1 MHKLILRGVF
11 TILALTAS
19 FVHAETSTTNKPFE
33 IGVVPYLSAR
43 ALIANY
49 EPMRVFLEKALGKP
63 VKIYTATGF
72 KPFFLNAQRGDYDM
86 VITAANFGRLL
97 QKEHQFTPLLRFSKS
112 ASSWLV
118 TALNSPIQ
126 TLQELRGKVIAVP
139 DQLSMAVIVSMTN
152 IRDNGMEPDA
162 DFHLLKVGSFP
173 SAILSV
179 QKGEAI
185 AAITATL
192 AMVQM
197 PRELSESV
205 RVVLD
210 SGEFMN
216 LIILTHPR
224 IDKNTVG
231 LITAT
236 LQKLSNESNRENEFI
251 GNLGFGPL
259 IPATAKDMNGL
270 DRFIPET
277 KRILNETP

>member
-1 MHKLILRGVF
+1 MYKLVLSCVF
-11 TILALTAS
+11 TILAMTAS
-19 FVHAETSTTNKPFE
+19 FVQAETSTTSKPFE

-43 ALIANY
+43 SLIANY
-49 EPMRVFLEKALGKP
+49 EPMRLFLEHALGKP

-72 KPFFLNAQRGDYDM
+72 KAFFLNAQRGDFDM

-118 TALNSPIQ
+118 TAFNSPVK
-126 TLQELRGKVIAVP
+126 TLQELRGKVIAIP

-152 IRDNGMEPDA
+152 LRENGMEPDT
-162 DFHLLKVGSFP
+162 DFQLLKVASFP

-179 QKGEAI
+179 QKGEAA
-185 AAITATL
+185 AAITATA
-192 AMVQM
+192 AMTQM
-197 PRELSESV
+197 PKELSESV

-210 SGEFMN
+210 SGEFPN

-224 IDKNTVG
+224 IDKNTNR
-231 LITAT
+231 LLTDA
-236 LQKLSNESNRENEFI
+236 LLKLSAESNRDREFI
-251 GNLGFGPL
+251 ANLGFGSL
-259 IPATAKDMNGL
+259 IPVTAKDMNGL
-270 DRFIPET
+270 DRFLPET

>member
-86 VITAANFGRLL
+86 VISAANFGRLL
-97 QKEHQFTPLLRFSKS
+97 QKEHRFNPLLRFSS
-112 ASSWLV
+112 NASSLLV
-118 TALNSPIQ
+118 TTLNSPVK

-139 DQLSMAVIVSMTN
+139 DQLSMAAIVSMTN
-152 IRDNGMEPDA
+152 IRDKGMEPDA
-162 DFHLLKVGSFP
+162 DYKLFELASFP

-179 QKGEAI
+179 QKGEAM
-185 AAITATL
+185 AAITATS
-192 AMVQM
+192 AMAQM
-197 PRELSESV
+197 PKELSESV

-210 SGEFMN
+210 SGEFMS

-224 IDKNTVG
+224 IDKHTVS
-231 LITAT
+231 LLTNA
-236 LQKLSNESNRENEFI
+236 LQKLSNETNRDKEFI
-251 GNLGFGPL
+251 ANLAFGPL
-259 IPATAKDMNGL
+259 IPVSAKDMSGL

-277 KRILNETP
+277 KRILKETP

>member
-11 TILALTAS
+11 TILTMTAS
-19 FVHAETSTTNKPFE
+19 FAHAETSSTNKPFE

-43 ALIANY
+43 SLVENY
-49 EPMRVFLEKALGKP
+49 EPMRVYLEKALGKP
-63 VKIYTATGF
+63 VKIYTSTGF

-86 VITAANFGRLL
+86 VITAANFARLL
-97 QKEHQFTPLLRFSKS
+97 QKEHQFTPLLRFSKN

-118 TALNSPIQ
+118 TALNSPVN

-139 DQLSMAVIVSMTN
+139 DQLSMAAILSMTN
-152 IRDNGMEPDA
+152 LRDNGMEPDV
-162 DFHLLKVGSFP
+162 DFHLLKVASFP

-179 QKGEAI
+179 QKGEAM
-185 AAITATL
+185 AAITASG

-197 PRELSESV
+197 PKELSESV

-210 SGEFMN
+210 AGEFMS

-224 IDKNTVG
+224 IDKKTVS
-231 LITAT
+231 LLTDT
-236 LQKLSNESNRENEFI
+236 LQKLSIETNRDKEFI
-251 GNLGFGPL
+251 ANLGFGPL
-259 IPATAKDMNGL
+259 IPATSKDMNGL

>member
-1 MHKLILRGVF
+1 MLKLISSGIF

-19 FVHAETSTTNKPFE
+19 FAQAETSTTTKPFE
-33 IGVVPYLSAR
+33 IGVLPYLSAR
-43 ALIANY
+43 SLVANY
-49 EPMRVFLEKALGKP
+49 EPMRLFLEKALGKP

-97 QKEHQFTPLLRFSKS
+97 QKEHQFTPILRFSKS

-139 DQLSMAVIVSMTN
+139 DPLSMAVIVSMTN

-185 AAITATL
+185 AAITASG
-192 AMVQM
+192 AMIQM
-197 PRELSESV
+197 PKELSESV

-210 SGEFMN
+210 AGDFMS

-224 IDKNTVG
+224 IDKNTVS
-231 LITAT
+231 LLTDA
-236 LQKLSNESNRENEFI
+236 LQKLSNESNRDKEFI
-251 GNLGFGPL
+251 ANLGFGPL
-259 IPATAKDMNGL
+259 IPVTTKDMSGL